1 MRHASVGPTKI
12 EHMFD
17 ESLRAERRQA
27 AAALESMAAASRR
40 ENAAGAARL
49 SAIAD
54 LYQIRSPEDDVE
66 KVNWVI
72 DSYSGLAAEVAA
84 AQGVSQRRAKAQVEL
99 AIALRERL
107 PAVAAVYA
115 TGAVDRRLIATVV
128 ARTDLVEDP
137 ARLTAIDAKIAAK
150 VAGWARYSGPQQQ
163 KRVDEIIARTDP
175 AGVRAP
181 RPAVEKRRVDIDPGP
196 PGVTDIWARA
206 RAADAAA
213 FDAALNVLADGVC
226 RGDPRTKAQR
236 RADAIGALAMGR
248 PLACQ
253 CGQDNCPAIEVTAAP
268 VNGKFVI
275 HVIADRAGL
284 AGDPRALALLSDHG
298 LIPGE
303 QIAQLVAGGATVKR
317 VKIPPAQA
325 EPGYRPSTALADFVR
340 CRDLTCRFPGC
351 NVPAVDCDIDHTVP
365 WPAGPTHPSN
375 LKLLCRFH
383 HLLKTFHSGWSDF
396 QLPDG
401 AVVWATP
408 SGNTY
413 ITTPDGAHWFPAL
426 GTPTG
431 TPTLGCADPA
441 AGRELKMPTGRRTRA
456 QQRAQRITAE
466 RAANQAHIDE
476 RKERLRRE
484 QAKDQ
489 GAPPF

>member
-1 MRHASVGPTKI
+1 MSVEPTKI

-17 ESLRAERRQA
+17 SVVNAERRQA
-27 AAALESMAAASRR
+27 AEALESMAAASRQ

-54 LYQIRSPEDDVE
+54 LYELRSPEGDVE
-66 KVNWVI
+66 KLNWVI
-72 DSYSGLAAEVAA
+72 DGYSGLAAEVAA

-137 ARLTAIDAKIAAK
+137 ARLTVIDANIAAK

-163 KRVDEIIARTDP
+163 KRVDEIIARNDP

-196 PGVTDIWARA
+196 PGVADIWARA

-226 RGDPRTKAQR
+226 RRDPRTKAQR

-253 CGQDNCPAIEVTAAP
+253 CGQDNCPAIEVAAAP
-268 VNGKFVI
+268 VNGRFVI
-275 HVIADRAGL
+275 HLIADEAGL
-284 AGDPRALALLSDHG
+284 SGDPHASGLLPDHG
-298 LIPGE
+298 LIPAE
-303 QIAQLVAGGATVKR
+303 QITQLVTDGATVKR

-325 EPGYRPSTALADFVR
+325 EPGYRPSVALADFVR

-351 NVPAVDCDIDHTVP
+351 DVPATECDIDHTVP

-383 HLLKTFHSGWSDF
+383 HLLKTFHTGWSDL

-413 ITTPDGAHWFPAL
+413 TTTPHGAHWFPEL
-426 GTPTG
+426 GAPTG
-431 TPTLGCADPA
+431 TPTLGRADPA
-441 AGRELKMPTGRRTRA
+441 AGRELKMPTRRRTRA
-456 QQRAQRITAE
+456 QERTQRIRAE
-466 RAANQAHIDE
+466 RAGNQARIDE
-476 RKERLRRE
+476 RKERLCQQRL
-484 QAKDQ
+484 KSQ
-489 GAPPF
+489 GEPPF